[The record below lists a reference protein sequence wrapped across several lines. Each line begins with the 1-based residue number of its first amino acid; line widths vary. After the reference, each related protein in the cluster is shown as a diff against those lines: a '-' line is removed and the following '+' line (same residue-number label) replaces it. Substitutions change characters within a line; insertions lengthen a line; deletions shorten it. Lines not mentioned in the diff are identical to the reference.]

1 MRNDEQWLALTDA
14 FYSAAFDARGEGKA
28 GVQAWHSALEG
39 LARATG
45 SSVGELICVG
55 PNAAV
60 PVNIMT
66 NVDPGFHEAF
76 VAAGGGDPDINP
88 RIGAGMK
95 APPLKSLAESDF
107 ITPDEYKR
115 NAHYQEFAIPWG
127 IPFICASVLER
138 SQGLMIGLAVARTQ
152 QQGHVSERER
162 AVFESVAPHVRAA
175 VRMQIALEGQAATL
189 LAGALEALSM
199 PAFVCDRA
207 GRVQALTPAAEQ
219 LVASDRGLQLRLGE
233 LYATHPADAKALKDA
248 IGGAVT
254 ARRASGPSAL
264 QTVILRG
271 DGLHE
276 PSVVLDIVTLPS
288 QDFEFTFAPRVLIVA
303 RGERGADGRRTAILQ
318 TAFALTAAET
328 DIALQLAKGRAP
340 EAIAAIRGVSVAT
353 VRSQVK
359 AVMAKLGVSRQVELV
374 AKISAF

>member
-1 MRNDEQWLALTDA
+1 MRNDEHWLRLTDS
-14 FYSAAFDARGEGKA
+14 FYSAAIGGSSER
-28 GVQAWHSALEG
+28 QSWHAALEG
-39 LARATG
+39 LAEATG

-66 NVDPGFHEAF
+66 NVEPGFHDAF
-76 VAAGGGDPDINP
+76 VAAGGGDPTVNP

-95 APPLKSLAESDF
+95 APVLKSLAESDF
-107 ITPDEYKR
+107 ITPDEYRR
-115 NAHYQEFAIPWG
+115 NVHYQEFAIPWG
-127 IPFICASVLER
+127 IPFICASTLER
-138 SQGLMIGLAVARTQ
+138 SQDLMIGLAVARTQ
-152 QQGHVSERER
+152 AQGHVSDAER
-162 AVFESVAPHVRAA
+162 AVFESIAPHARAA
-175 VRMQIALEGQAATL
+175 VRMQIALEGQGATL

-199 PAFVCDRA
+199 PAFVCDRT

-233 LYATHPADAKALKDA
+233 LHATHAADAKALKDA
-248 IGGAVT
+248 IDHAAL
-254 ARRASGPSAL
+254 ARRAGGPPAL

-276 PSVVLDIVTLPS
+276 PSVVLDVITLPS
-288 QDFEFTFAPRVLIVA
+288 REYELMFAPRVLIVA

-328 DIALQLAKGRAP
+328 DIALLLAKGRAP
-340 EAIAAIRGVSVAT
+340 EVIAAIRGVSVAT

-359 AVMAKLGVSRQVELV
+359 SIMAKVGVSRQVELV